1 MSGEKT
7 AGPVPA
13 VPAARLDRWVLVAAA
28 VVVAILA
35 GGMFGAFRIVAV
47 ERERDQRSLALRLG
61 STADAR
67 ASAVGDWTMRQA
79 EAAKGLAENQTIQ
92 LFLTELAMV
101 GGDRG
106 QVTDEASQVTYVR
119 SLLAVAAER
128 LGYVAPRTGVAVNA
142 NLQRGANA
150 GIGFTVL
157 DATLR
162 PLLSTAESPAL
173 EGRLLALAEAAL
185 KGPVSDMVP
194 GPGGHA
200 LFVAAAPVTAIQGE
214 TGAPPVG
221 VLFGLRDAE
230 PELFQLLD
238 RPRMAER
245 SAETLLLRR
254 AGAVVEVMS
263 PMRDGTRP
271 FARRIAMQPAD
282 VAEVFAVQ
290 AGTGFAILRDVADR
304 EVVVASQ
311 LVPGMAD
318 WTVALKVARAE
329 ALGESDSRLRQ
340 LLTLLL
346 LGTGVLAA
354 GLVAVWR
361 HGASR
366 RASAAA
372 QVAQDMARRFE
383 AQSALLR
390 LVTDSQL
397 ARIFIVADG
406 GRVSFVNRRL
416 SEDLGED
423 GAAIEGKRL
432 GAVFGPAGARRY
444 EDALRT
450 VLQKRK
456 AHGVVERT
464 ETDGRLKVIN
474 AEYIPVKNEDGTVS
488 MLVVEED
495 ITEAVVE
502 RETRARNLQ
511 ELVEVLV
518 RLVDRRDPYAANH
531 SKRVAAI
538 AREIAAELDLPDQ
551 LVEAT
556 ETAGRLM
563 NLGKAMVP
571 EALLTKTGRLS
582 DEEHAQVRDALSH
595 GIDMLENIEFGGP
608 VVDTLRQAQER
619 WDGTGPLGLAGEA
632 ILMPARI
639 IAVANA
645 FVAMTSARAHRSAA
659 GIDEAMAVVQK
670 DAGRLVDRRV
680 VAALVNI
687 IENRGGRTRFAA

>member
-1 MSGEKT
+1 MSEEPD

-13 VPAARLDRWVLVAAA
+13 ATPARADRWILAAA
-28 VVVAILA
+28 VLVVAILA
-35 GGMFGAFRIVAV
+35 AGMFGAFRIVAV

-67 ASAVGDWTMRQA
+67 AGAVGDWATRQG
-79 EAAKGLAENQTIQ
+79 EAAKGLSENQTLQ
-92 LFLTELAMV
+92 LFLTELTMA

-106 QVTDEASQVTYVR
+106 QVTDEASQSTYVR

-128 LGYVAPRTGVAVNA
+128 LGYVAPRVAAPVNA
-142 NLQRGANA
+142 NLQRSANA

-157 DATLR
+157 DPALR
-162 PLLSTAESPAL
+162 PLLSTAEPPVL

-185 KGPVSDMVP
+185 KGPVCDLIP
-194 GPGGHA
+194 GSGGRA
-200 LFVAAAPVTAIQGE
+200 LFVAAAPVAPIQGE

-221 VLFGLRDAE
+221 VLFGLRDVE

-254 AGAVVEVMS
+254 SGAAVEVMS

-271 FARRIAMQPAD
+271 FERRIAMQPGG
-282 VAEVFAVQ
+282 VAETFAVQ
-290 AGTGFAILRDVADR
+290 SGTGFGIMRDLADR

-311 LVPGMAD
+311 LVPGTPD
-318 WTVALKVARAE
+318 WTIALKVARSE
-329 ALGESDSRLRQ
+329 ALGESDSRLQQ
-340 LLTLLL
+340 LMTLLL
-346 LGTGVLAA
+346 LGTGLLAA

-366 RASAAA
+366 RATAAA
-372 QVAQDMARRFE
+372 QVAEAMARRFE
-383 AQSALLR
+383 AQSDLLR

-397 ARIFIVADG
+397 ARIFIVGQG
-406 GRVSFVNRRL
+406 GRVHFANRRL
-416 SEDLGED
+416 AEDLGED

-432 GAVFGPAGARRY
+432 GAVFGPAGARLY

-456 AHGVVERT
+456 AHGVVQRT
-464 ETDGRLKVIN
+464 ETDGKLRVIN
-474 AEYIPVKNEDGTVS
+474 AEYVPVKNDDDSMS

-518 RLVDRRDPYAANH
+518 RLVDRRDPFAANH
-531 SKRVAAI
+531 SKRVAVI

-551 LVEAT
+551 VVEAT

-582 DEEHAQVRDALSH
+582 DEEHAQVRDALRQ
-595 GIDMLENIEFGGP
+595 GIDMLSNIEFGGP
-608 VVDTLRQAQER
+608 VVETLRQAQER
-619 WDGTGPLGLAGEA
+619 WDGTGPQGLAGEA

-659 GIDEAMAVVQK
+659 DIDEALAVVQK

-687 IENRGGRTRFAA
+687 IENRGGRVRFAA